1 MSSITLVSPP
11 DILINNQLSILL
23 VHPDN
28 WLKAKFQDML
38 TEIDESIT
46 VYLYEVPV
54 ELEDIDWVLTMQQSA
69 DYTIID
75 IDNSCLGVRT
85 LASFMLSQ
93 SNTFWLTKSG
103 GMYYNKINAN
113 RIYDLD
119 IIKKQI
125 GEHLERQK
133 QR

>member
-11 DILINNQLSILL
+11 DILVNNQLSILL
-23 VHPDN
+23 VHPAD
-28 WLKAKFQDML
+28 WLKSKFQDML
-38 TEIDESIT
+38 TAIDSPLT
-46 VYLYEVPV
+46 VYLYEMPT
-54 ELEDIDWVLTMQQSA
+54 ELENIDWVLTMQQKA

-75 IDNSCLGVRT
+75 LDSSCIGVRT

-93 SNTFWLTKSG
+93 NNTFWLTKSG

-119 IIKKQI
+119 IIQQQI

-133 QR
+133 QK